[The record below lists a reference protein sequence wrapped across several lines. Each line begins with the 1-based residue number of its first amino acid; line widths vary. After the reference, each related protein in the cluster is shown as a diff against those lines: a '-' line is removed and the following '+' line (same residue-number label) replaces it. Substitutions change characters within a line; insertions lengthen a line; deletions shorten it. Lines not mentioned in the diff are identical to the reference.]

1 MTTVKQEKYFDN
13 FETDKILKNLYG
25 ENTPELELRLNSL
38 IDTFKKNFGLT
49 GKAMIFSSPGRIEIC
64 GNHTDHNHGK
74 VMAAAVSV
82 DILAV
87 VVPTS
92 DNVVS
97 VDSDGYPR
105 MTVNLEDIAFKEE
118 NKGTSFALIQ
128 GVADYFV
135 SHGYNVGGFRAAFTS
150 RVPKGAGVSSSSAFE
165 VLVGE
170 IFNVLYNDGKIS
182 AMEKAKASQYA
193 ENRYFGKPCGLMDQA
208 AIALGGVNLIDFKD
222 TDNPVVEAAAWEN
235 NELDIFVINA
245 GGDHSD
251 LVADYA
257 GILNDM
263 KNVAKFFSVDCLR
276 KTTKAEV
283 LKFANTLREKISGRA
298 VLRALHFFEE
308 CDRVDEALL
317 ALKKDDLK
325 GFLDVINRSG
335 DSSWRMLQN
344 LYPPCD
350 VEQYLPFAI
359 TVCKETGLCEAVR
372 VHGGGFAGTILAF
385 VKKENSAE
393 FNAVTSNIFGADC
406 VFKLTVRKD
415 GATKAAEVEL

>member
-1 MTTVKQEKYFDN
+1 MTTVKQEKYFDK
-13 FETDKILKNLYG
+13 FETDKLLNDLYG
-25 ENTPELELRLNSL
+25 ENSPELELRLNNL
-38 IDTFKKNFGLT
+38 IDTFKSNFGLT
-49 GKAMIFSSPGRIEIC
+49 GEAMIFSSPGRIEIC

-87 VVPTS
+87 VVPTD

-105 MTVNLEDIAFKEE
+105 MTVDLKDISFKEE

-135 SHGYNVGGFRAAFTS
+135 AHGYKVGGFRAAFTS

-222 TDNPVVEAAAWEN
+222 TDNPIVEPALWEN
-235 NELDIFVINA
+235 DQLDIFVINA

-251 LVADYA
+251 LVDDYA

-276 KTTKAEV
+276 KTTKADV
-283 LKFANTLREKISGRA
+283 LKFSNTLREKLSGRA

-308 CDRVDEALL
+308 CDRVDEALM
-317 ALKKDDLK
+317 ALKSKDIRK
-325 GFLDVINRSG
+325 FLDVINRSG
-335 DSSWRMLQN
+335 DSSWRLLQN

-359 TVCKETGLCEAVR
+359 TVCKESGLCEAVR

-385 VKKENSAE
+385 VKKENSEE
-393 FNAVTSNIFGADC
+393 FNAKMANNFGSDC

-415 GATKAAEVEL
+415 GAIKAAEVRL

>member
-1 MTTVKQEKYFDN
+1 MTTVTQKKYFDN
-13 FETDKILKNLYG
+13 FETDRILKELYG
-25 ENTPELELRLNSL
+25 EKSDSLENRLNG
-38 IDTFKKNFGLT
+38 IVETFKNNFGLN

-87 VVPTS
+87 VVPTN

-105 MTVNLEDIAFKEE
+105 MTVDLKDIAFKEE

-135 SHGYNVGGFRAAFTS
+135 SHGYKVGGFRAAFTS

-170 IFNVLYNDGKIS
+170 IFNVLYNDGKVC

-208 AIALGGVNLIDFKD
+208 AIALGGVNLIDFAD
-222 TDNPVVEAAAWEN
+222 TDNPIVEAAHWTEQG
-235 NELDIFVINA
+235 LDIFVINA

-257 GILNDM
+257 GILSDM

-276 KTTKAEV
+276 KTTKADV
-283 LKFANTLREKISGRA
+283 LQFASTLREKISGRA
-298 VLRALHFFEE
+298 VLRAMHFFEE
-308 CDRVDEALL
+308 CDRVDEALSSL
-317 ALKKDDLK
+317 EK
-325 GFLDVINRSG
+325 GDTENFLDVINRSG
-335 DSSWRMLQN
+335 DSSWRLLQN

-359 TVCKETGLCEAVR
+359 TLCKESGLCEAVR

-385 VKKENSAE
+385 VKKENSDKFDE
-393 FNAVTSNIFGADC
+393 IMSNNFGTDC

-415 GATKAAEVEL
+415 GAVKVAEVQL